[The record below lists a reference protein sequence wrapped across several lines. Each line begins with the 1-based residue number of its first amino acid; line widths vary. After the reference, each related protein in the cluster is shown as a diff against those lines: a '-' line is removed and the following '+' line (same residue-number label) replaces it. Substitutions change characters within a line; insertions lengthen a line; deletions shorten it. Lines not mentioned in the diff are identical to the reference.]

1 MAVFKSHSPLETK
14 KIAATIAANIT
25 HIPNKKRGALVIALP
40 GDLGAG
46 KTTFTQGFAKALGI
60 SRRITS
66 PTFVIMKRHIVKKSG
81 YANLYHID
89 AYRMKS
95 ITDME
100 PLEFEAILKEPSNIV
115 LIEWAENIKGN
126 LLRGARAISLTH
138 GTHETER
145 TITVRGL

>member
-14 KIAATIAANIT
+14 KIAASIAVKFANI
-25 HIPNKKRGALVIALP
+25 HPKKGALIIMLN

-60 SRRITS
+60 ARRITS
-66 PTFVIMKRHIVKKSG
+66 PTFVIMKRHILKKSG

-89 AYRMKS
+89 AYRMKGFA
-95 ITDME
+95 DMK
-100 PLEFEAILKEPSNIV
+100 PLEFETILKDPSNIV

-126 LLRGARAISLTH
+126 ILRGARTISLTH
-138 GTHETER
+138 GKHETER
-145 TITVRGL
+145 TIVARGL